1 MSSTNWHSI
10 LEIKNWNEKEK
21 PGVYFLIKFDV
32 KINAFVKWLCTYFSF
47 WSKKKK
53 KFQTE
58 QQLGKKIQQSHNYI
72 NY

>member
-1 MSSTNWHSI
+1 MHLLSGYVHI
-10 LEIKNWNEKEK
+10 F
-21 PGVYFLIKFDV
+21 PFDQ
-32 KINAFVKWLCTYFSF
+32 
-47 WSKKKK
+47 KKKK

>member
-1 MSSTNWHSI
+1 MHLLSGYVHI
-10 LEIKNWNEKEK
+10 F
-21 PGVYFLIKFDV
+21 PFDQ
-32 KINAFVKWLCTYFSF
+32 
-47 WSKKKK
+47 KKK